1 MLEEWVAQRLHNPHV
16 LRPYATQRPRTHL
29 YVAME
34 YIEGQTLA
42 RWMMHHPAPDLDS
55 VRSLAAQSPRACR
68 PFTARKCCTWDLRP
82 EKHHD

>member
-16 LRPYATQRPRTHL
+16 LRPLRHAAPRTHL

-42 RWMMHHPAPDLDS
+42 PVDDRPS
-55 VRSLAAQSPRACR
+55 RA
-68 PFTARKCCTWDLRP
+68 
-82 EKHHD
+82 